1 MLVIKRNKK
10 LEKALEI
17 ACELLNGGVIYG
29 IDADTLWSKVM
40 ESEGYVSSWNI
51 KDFILDN
58 IDRFSDDD
66 EERNEAIKQGLL
78 EYWRM
83 GKDEGPI
90 GYCTAEEVIE
100 VIKEWVKDGR

>member
-1 MLVIKRNKK
+1 MILNKRNKK

-58 IDRFSDDD
+58 IDRFSDD
-66 EERNEAIKQGLL
+66 EKKLNEAIKRLG
-78 EYWRM
+78 W
-83 GKDEGPI
+83 
-90 GYCTAEEVIE
+90 
-100 VIKEWVKDGR
+100 